1 MANII
6 GRTAECFLIHKLLIE
21 NFDSFWY
28 SLGLFINEE
37 LLCKIRF
44 ISNPRNV

>member
-21 NFDSFWY
+21 TLIHTHWFFP
-28 SLGLFINEE
+28 LVLFMNEE
-37 LLCKIRF
+37 NITEL
-44 ISNPRNV
+44 